1 MIKKN
6 TELEDAFWEQAAL
19 ELTKEP
25 TKHKVDQLMERF
37 AADIPQTFILKHK
50 LILSKLESFRIYLL
64 TKNKLD

>member
-6 TELEDAFWEQAAL
+6 KELEDAFWEQASL

-25 TKHKVDQLMERF
+25 TKHKVDQLMQKF
-37 AADIPQTFILKHK
+37 STDIPQLFILKHK

-64 TKNKLD
+64 TKSKLD